1 MGIVACRVFE
11 VTKEGLLLL
20 QQAWDH
26 CDITSYLAWRY
37 KLQTKL
43 LYVVQLFLAWLI
55 VLASQIDDRCHDA
68 EFDISFA
75 DIGFVLCIL
84 SGAAVSI
91 EGIYRPKPRWQA
103 LRAGHLSLV
112 SMIWRYRARVGHFR
126 LAPGID
132 PRKPEKVLCNL
143 LNDWAEALMSAA
155 DLKQSTWGKNFR
167 SSIFKHQ
174 QHSGSLEPK
183 RKISTMADQPYV
195 GIDDHYS
202 PVQPDLYIESRML
215 EMKSWYQKRIPSYFN
230 HATICKLLILSC
242 AIACS
247 ILSRFRYPSAVV
259 LVTAFASA
267 ATTWAEFIDA
277 GSKVER
283 YTQAVQSI
291 IHLLNWWKNLT
302 EVEKASTE
310 NISRLILETEEAIAD
325 EQASC

>member
-11 VTKEGLLLL
+11 VPKEGLLLL

-55 VLASQIDDRCHDA
+55 VLASQIDDRCLDSES

-126 LAPGID
+126 LA
-132 PRKPEKVLCNL
+132 KE
-143 LNDWAEALMSAA
+143 
-155 DLKQSTWGKNFR
+155 TGK
-167 SSIFKHQ
+167 
-174 QHSGSLEPK
+174 G
-183 RKISTMADQPYV
+183 
-195 GIDDHYS
+195 
-202 PVQPDLYIESRML
+202 
-215 EMKSWYQKRIPSYFN
+215 
-230 HATICKLLILSC
+230 
-242 AIACS
+242 
-247 ILSRFRYPSAVV
+247 
-259 LVTAFASA
+259 
-267 ATTWAEFIDA
+267 
-277 GSKVER
+277 
-283 YTQAVQSI
+283 AVQF
-291 IHLLNWWKNLT
+291 
-302 EVEKASTE
+302 VE
-310 NISRLILETEEAIAD
+310 
-325 EQASC
+325 